1 MMRLVMKFGGTSVG
15 DGPRIRNVARL
26 ARKYYDEGNEV
37 IVVASAM
44 TGVTDKLY
52 EMAQI
57 AKDTC
62 SAADV
67 EQHFDALAKRHEAA
81 IVDAIDDDRVRQE
94 VRAEIGQRL
103 SELKNALVGVCY
115 LGELTNRSL
124 AYIYSFGERMCVP
137 ILSGSLRS
145 MGVKSRSL
153 TGGEAG
159 LITDSRYES
168 ARPDPI
174 TNVKVKERLLPLL
187 KEGSIPVVTGFVAAD
202 SKGIITVLGRGGSDY
217 SASILG
223 AAVDAD
229 EIWIY
234 TDVNGIM
241 TTDPRL
247 CPEARTLPV
256 VTYLEAM
263 EMSYFGAKV
272 LHPKTIE
279 PAVKKGIPVKVL
291 NTFQPDHPGTVV
303 LMKDTSGNGSPIK
316 AVTMIKN
323 IGLINISGAGLS
335 GTPGIA
341 GRIFTALGNEEINI
355 IMISQA
361 SSEFN
366 VSMAIDGAQ
375 VDRALAALRKEFNGE
390 IEKDLTC
397 DSNVCVV
404 AVVGAGMAGS
414 PGTAGKVFTALGLHG
429 INIRMISQGSSEA
442 NISFVINKDDA
453 SKAVKVLHDEFELH
467 KL

>member
-1 MMRLVMKFGGTSVG
+1 MRLVMKFGGTSVG
-15 DGPRIRNVARL
+15 DGPRIRNVAKL
-26 ARKYYDEGNEV
+26 VKKYHDQGNEV
-37 IVVASAM
+37 VAVASAM
-44 TGVTDKLY
+44 TGVTDKLF

-62 SAADV
+62 SV
-67 EQHFDALAKRHEAA
+67 ERIDGGFDELAKRHEAA
-81 IVDAIDDDRVRQE
+81 IAGAIESEATRKE
-94 VRAEIGQRL
+94 VSAEISQRL
-103 SELKNALVGVCY
+103 SELKNALIGVCY

-124 AYIYSFGERMCVP
+124 AYIYSFGERMSVP
-137 ILSGSLRS
+137 ILSGSLRDL
-145 MGVKSRSL
+145 GVKSKPFS
-153 TGGEAG
+153 GGEAG
-159 LITDSRYES
+159 VTTDSKYES

-174 TNVKVKERLLPLL
+174 TETKVKEKLLPLL
-187 KEGSIPVVTGFVAAD
+187 KDRYIPVVTGFVAAD
-202 SKGIITVLGRGGSDY
+202 AKGTITVLGRGGSDY
-217 SASILG
+217 SASIVG
-223 AAVDAD
+223 AAIDAD

-241 TTDPRL
+241 TTDPRIV
-247 CPEARTLPV
+247 PDAKTLPV

-279 PAVKKGIPVKVL
+279 PAVKKGIPVRVL

-303 LMKDTSGNGSPIK
+303 LMKDDSGRKNLIK

-323 IGLINISGAGLS
+323 IALINISGAELS
-335 GTPGIA
+335 GTPGTA
-341 GRIFTALGNEEINI
+341 GKIFSALGKEEVNI

-366 VSMAIDGAQ
+366 VSLAIDGAQ
-375 VDRALAALRKEFNGE
+375 ADRAMAALKAEFNE
-390 IEKDLTC
+390 DAVHNITC
-397 DSNVCVV
+397 NDSVCVI
-404 AVVGAGMAGS
+404 AVVGERMAGS
-414 PGTAGKVFTALGLHG
+414 PGVAGRLFTALGKEG

-442 NISFVINKDDA
+442 NISFIVKKDDA
-453 SKAVKVLHDEFELH
+453 QRAVKLLHSIFELN

>member
-1 MMRLVMKFGGTSVG
+1 MKFGGTSVG
-15 DGPRIRNVARL
+15 DGPRIKNVAKL
-26 ARKYYDEGNEV
+26 VKKYHDQGNEV
-37 IVVASAM
+37 IAVASAM
-44 TGVTDKLY
+44 TGITDKLF
-52 EMAQI
+52 EMAQT

-62 SAADV
+62 NVTDIEKSFSEVA
-67 EQHFDALAKRHEAA
+67 QRHEAA
-81 IVDAIDDDRVRQE
+81 IVGAIDDESIRKE
-94 VRAEIGQRL
+94 VKIVIDQRL
-103 SELKNALVGVCY
+103 LELKNALVGVSY

-124 AYIYSFGERMCVP
+124 AYIYSFGERMSVP
-137 ILSGSLRS
+137 ILSGSIRS
-145 MGVKSRSL
+145 LGVKSVAL

-159 LITDSRYES
+159 VVTDSKFES
-168 ARPDPI
+168 AKPEPLTDI
-174 TNVKVKERLLPLL
+174 KVKEKLLPLL
-187 KEGSIPVVTGFVAAD
+187 KERALPVVTGFVAANE
-202 SKGIITVLGRGGSDY
+202 KGTITVLGRGGSDY
-217 SASILG
+217 SASIIG

-241 TTDPRL
+241 TTDPRIV
-247 CPEARTLPV
+247 PDARTLPV

-279 PAVKKGIPVKVL
+279 PAVKKGIPVRVL

-303 LMKDTSGNGSPIK
+303 LMKDESDHPNLIK

-323 IGLINISGAGLS
+323 IALINISGAALS
-335 GTPGIA
+335 GTPGTA
-341 GRIFTALGNEEINI
+341 GRIFTALGRDDVNI

-366 VSMAIDGAQ
+366 VSLAVEGTQADK
-375 VDRALAALRKEFNGE
+375 ALAALQKEFSE
-390 IEKDLTC
+390 DLISNVVC
-397 DSNVCVV
+397 NNNVCVI
-404 AVVGAGMAGS
+404 AVVGERMAGS
-414 PGTAGKVFTALGLHG
+414 PGVAGRLFTALGSNG

-442 NISFVINKDDA
+442 NISFVVNKDDA
-453 SKAVKVLHDEFELH
+453 QRTVKVLHDVFELN

>member
-1 MMRLVMKFGGTSVG
+1 MKFGGTSVG
-15 DGPRIRNVARL
+15 DGPRIKNVAKL
-26 ARKYYDEGNEV
+26 VKKYRDDGNEV
-37 IVVASAM
+37 IAVASAM
-44 TGVTDKLY
+44 TGITDKLF
-52 EMAQI
+52 EMSQV

-62 SAADV
+62 SIAEV
-67 EQHFDALAKRHEAA
+67 EKSFAEVKQRHQAA
-81 IVDAIDDDRVRQE
+81 IASAIDDENIRSE
-94 VRAEIGQRL
+94 VAVTIDQRL

-124 AYIYSFGERMCVP
+124 AYIYSFGERMSVP

-145 MGVKSRSL
+145 MGVKSVAL

-159 LITDSRYES
+159 VITDSKFES
-168 ARPDPI
+168 AKPDPI
-174 TNVKVKERLLPLL
+174 TDVKVKEKLLPLL
-187 KEGSIPVVTGFVAAD
+187 GKGVLPVVTGFVAANE
-202 SKGIITVLGRGGSDY
+202 KGTITVLGRGGSDY
-217 SASILG
+217 SASIIG
-223 AAVDAD
+223 AAIDAD

-241 TTDPRL
+241 TTDPRVV
-247 CPEARTLPV
+247 PEARTLPV

-279 PAVKKGIPVKVL
+279 PAVKKGIPVRVL

-303 LMKDTSGNGSPIK
+303 LMRDDSDHRNLIK

-323 IGLINISGAGLS
+323 IALINISGTALS

-341 GRIFTALGNEEINI
+341 GRIFSALGKDDINV

-366 VSMAIDGAQ
+366 VSLAVDGTQA
-375 VDRALAALRKEFNGE
+375 DKALAVLQREFSE
-390 IEKDLTC
+390 DLAQSFTC
-397 DSNVCVV
+397 NNNVCVI
-404 AVVGAGMAGS
+404 AVVGERMAGS
-414 PGTAGKVFTALGLHG
+414 PGVAGRLFTALGEKG

-442 NISFVINKDDA
+442 NISFVVNKDDA
-453 SKAVKVLHDEFELH
+453 QKAVKVLHDIFELN

>member
-1 MMRLVMKFGGTSVG
+1 MKFGGTSVG
-15 DGPRIRNVARL
+15 DGPRIKNVARL
-26 ARKYYDEGNEV
+26 VKKYHDEGNEA
-37 IVVASAM
+37 IAVASAM

-52 EMAQI
+52 EMAQT

-62 SAADV
+62 SIVDIEKSFSEMAM
-67 EQHFDALAKRHEAA
+67 RHGAA
-81 IVDAIDDDRVRQE
+81 IDEAIDDPIIRRE
-94 VRAEIGQRL
+94 VSIIIEQRL
-103 SELKNALVGVCY
+103 AELKNALVGVCY

-124 AYIYSFGERMCVP
+124 AYIYSFGERMSVP
-137 ILSGSLRS
+137 ILAGSLRS
-145 MGVKSRSL
+145 MGTKSVAL

-159 LITDSRYES
+159 VITDSKYES

-174 TNVKVKERLLPLL
+174 TNVKVKEKLMPLL
-187 KEGSIPVVTGFVAAD
+187 KEGVLPVVTGFVAANE
-202 SKGIITVLGRGGSDY
+202 KGTITVLGRGGSDY
-217 SASILG
+217 SASIIG
-223 AAVDAD
+223 AAIDAD

-241 TTDPRL
+241 TTDPRIV
-247 CPEARTLPV
+247 PDARTLSV

-279 PAVKKGIPVKVL
+279 PAVKKGIPVRVL
-291 NTFQPDHPGTVV
+291 NTFQPEHPGTVV
-303 LMKDTSGNGSPIK
+303 LMKDESEKPNLIK

-323 IGLINISGAGLS
+323 IALINISGAALS
-335 GTPGIA
+335 GTPGTA
-341 GRIFTALGNEEINI
+341 GRIFTALGKEDVNI

-366 VSMAIDGAQ
+366 VSLAVDGAQ
-375 VDRALAALRKEFNGE
+375 ADKAIAALQKEFSE
-390 IEKDLTC
+390 DLA
-397 DSNVCVV
+397 SNVTCNNDVCVL
-404 AVVGAGMAGS
+404 AVVGERMAGS
-414 PGTAGKVFTALGLHG
+414 PGVAGRLFTALGDRG

-442 NISFVINKDDA
+442 NISFVVNKDDA
-453 SKAVKVLHDEFELH
+453 QKAVKVLHDVFELN

>member
-1 MMRLVMKFGGTSVG
+1 MRLVMKFGGTSVG
-15 DGPRIRNVARL
+15 DGPRIKNVAKL
-26 ARKYYDEGNEV
+26 IKKYHDEGNEV
-37 IVVASAM
+37 IAVASAM
-44 TGVTDKLY
+44 TGITDKLY
-52 EMAQI
+52 EMAQT

-62 SAADV
+62 NVSEIEESFAEVAR
-67 EQHFDALAKRHEAA
+67 RHEAA
-81 IVDAIDDDRVRQE
+81 IVDAIDDEAIRRE
-94 VRAEIGQRL
+94 VKGTIEQRL
-103 SELKNALVGVCY
+103 SELKNALAGVCY
-115 LGELTNRSL
+115 LGELTSRSL
-124 AYIYSFGERMCVP
+124 AYIYSFGERMSVP

-145 MGVKSRSL
+145 MGVKSVAL

-159 LITDSRYES
+159 VITDSRFDS

-174 TNVKVKERLLPLL
+174 TDVKVKEKLLPLL
-187 KEGSIPVVTGFVAAD
+187 KSGVLPVVTGFVAANE
-202 SKGIITVLGRGGSDY
+202 KGTITVLGRGGSDY
-217 SASILG
+217 SASIIG
-223 AAVDAD
+223 ASIDAD

-241 TTDPRL
+241 TTDPRIV
-247 CPEARTLPV
+247 PEARTLPV

-279 PAVKKGIPVKVL
+279 PAVKKGIPVRVL

-303 LMKDTSGNGSPIK
+303 LMKDESARPNLIK

-323 IGLINISGAGLS
+323 IALINISGAALAGS
-335 GTPGIA
+335 PRIA
-341 GRIFTALGNEEINI
+341 ERIFTALGREDVNI

-366 VSMAIDGAQ
+366 LSLAIEGSQAEK
-375 VDRALAALRKEFNGE
+375 AIAALQKEFSE
-390 IEKDLTC
+390 DLASSITC
-397 DSNVCVV
+397 NNNVCVI
-404 AVVGAGMAGS
+404 AVVGERMAGS
-414 PGTAGKVFTALGLHG
+414 PGVAGKLFTALGDNG

-442 NISFVINKDDA
+442 NISFVVNKDDA
-453 SKAVKVLHDEFELH
+453 QKAVKVLHDVFELN

>member
-1 MMRLVMKFGGTSVG
+1 MKFGGTSVG
-15 DGPRIRNVARL
+15 DGPRIRNVAKL
-26 ARKYYDEGNEV
+26 AKRYRDEGSEV

-44 TGVTDKLY
+44 TGVTDRLY
-52 EMAQI
+52 EMAQT
-57 AKDTC
+57 AKETC
-62 SAADV
+62 SIADIERSFSEV
-67 EQHFDALAKRHEAA
+67 SLRHAKA
-81 IVDAIDDDRVRQE
+81 IEEAIDDPSIRRE
-94 VRAEIGQRL
+94 VSAAIEQRL
-103 SELKNALVGVCY
+103 AELKNALAGVCY

-124 AYIYSFGERMCVP
+124 AYIYSFGERMSVP

-145 MGVKSRSL
+145 MGVKSVPL

-159 LITDSRYES
+159 LITDSKFES

-174 TNVKVKERLLPLL
+174 TDTKVKEKLLPLL
-187 KEGSIPVVTGFVAAD
+187 KDGVLPVVTGFVAANE
-202 SKGIITVLGRGGSDY
+202 KGIITVLGRGGSDY
-217 SASILG
+217 SASIIG
-223 AAVDAD
+223 AAIDAD
-229 EIWIY
+229 EIWVY

-241 TTDPRL
+241 TTDPRIV
-247 CPEARTLPV
+247 PEARTLPV

-279 PAVKKGIPVKVL
+279 PAVKKGIPVRVL

-303 LMKDTSGNGSPIK
+303 LMKDASGDGNLIK

-323 IGLINISGAGLS
+323 IALINISGAALS
-335 GTPGIA
+335 GTPGTA
-341 GRIFTALGNEEINI
+341 GRIFTALGREDINV

-366 VSMAIDGAQ
+366 VSLAVDGAQ
-375 VDRALAALRKEFNGE
+375 ADKAIAALQKEFSGN
-390 IEKDLTC
+390 LVSNVTC
-397 DSNVCVV
+397 NNNVCVI
-404 AVVGAGMAGS
+404 AVVGERMAGS
-414 PGTAGKVFTALGLHG
+414 PGVAGRLFMALGDKG

-442 NISFVINKDDA
+442 NISFVVNKEDA
-453 SKAVKVLHDEFELH
+453 QNTVRVLHDVFELD

>member
-1 MMRLVMKFGGTSVG
+1 MRLVMKFGGTSVG
-15 DGPRIRNVARL
+15 DGPRIKNVAKL
-26 ARKYYDEGNEV
+26 VKKYRDDGNEV
-37 IVVASAM
+37 IAVASAM
-44 TGVTDKLY
+44 TGITDKLF
-52 EMAQI
+52 EMSQV

-62 SAADV
+62 SIAEV
-67 EQHFDALAKRHEAA
+67 EKSFAEVKQRHQAA
-81 IVDAIDDDRVRQE
+81 IASAIDDENIRSE
-94 VRAEIGQRL
+94 VAVTIDQRL

-124 AYIYSFGERMCVP
+124 AYIYSFGERMSVP

-145 MGVKSRSL
+145 MGVKSVAL

-159 LITDSRYES
+159 VITDSKFES
-168 ARPDPI
+168 AKPDPI
-174 TNVKVKERLLPLL
+174 TDVKVKEKLLPLL
-187 KEGSIPVVTGFVAAD
+187 GKGVLPVVTGFVAANE
-202 SKGIITVLGRGGSDY
+202 KGTITVLGRGGSDY
-217 SASILG
+217 SASIIG
-223 AAVDAD
+223 AAIDAD

-241 TTDPRL
+241 TTDPRVV
-247 CPEARTLPV
+247 PEARTLPV

-279 PAVKKGIPVKVL
+279 PAVKKGIPVRVL

-303 LMKDTSGNGSPIK
+303 LMRDDSDHRNLIK

-323 IGLINISGAGLS
+323 IALINISGTALS

-341 GRIFTALGNEEINI
+341 GRIFSALGKDDINV

-366 VSMAIDGAQ
+366 VSLAVDGTQA
-375 VDRALAALRKEFNGE
+375 DKALAVLQREFSE
-390 IEKDLTC
+390 DLAQSFTC
-397 DSNVCVV
+397 NNNVCVI
-404 AVVGAGMAGS
+404 AVVGERMAGS
-414 PGTAGKVFTALGLHG
+414 PGVAGRLFTALGEKG

-442 NISFVINKDDA
+442 NISFVVNKDDA
-453 SKAVKVLHDEFELH
+453 QKAVKVLHDIFELN

>member
-1 MMRLVMKFGGTSVG
+1 MKFGGTSVG

-26 ARKYYDEGNEV
+26 AKKYRGEGHEV

-52 EMAQI
+52 EMAQV

-62 SAADV
+62 NAADI
-67 EQHFDALAKRHEAA
+67 EPHFAALAARHEQA
-81 IVDAIDDDRVRQE
+81 IADAIEGAALREE
-94 VRAEIGQRL
+94 VRAEITGRL
-103 SELKNALVGVCY
+103 GELKNALVGVCY

-137 ILSGSLRS
+137 ILSGSLRDL
-145 MGVKSRSL
+145 GVPSKAL

-168 ARPDPI
+168 ARPDPV
-174 TNVKVKERLLPLL
+174 TETLAKERLLPLL
-187 KEGSIPVVTGFVAAD
+187 KEGIVPIVTGFVAAD
-202 SKGIITVLGRGGSDY
+202 AKGTITVLGRGGSDY

-279 PAVKKGIPVKVL
+279 PAVRKGIPVKVL

-303 LMKDTSGNGSPIK
+303 LMRDTSGNGSPIK

-335 GTPGIA
+335 GTPGVA
-341 GRIFTALGNEEINI
+341 GRIFSALGREDINI
-355 IMISQA
+355 VMISQA

-366 VSMAIDGAQ
+366 VSMAIEGGQ
-375 VDRALAALRKEFNGE
+375 VDKALAVLSKEFNGE
-390 IEKDLTC
+390 VEKDLTC
-397 DSNVCVV
+397 DKNVCVV
-404 AVVGAGMAGS
+404 AVVGGGMAGS
-414 PGTAGKVFTALGLHG
+414 PGTAGRVFTALGREG

-453 SKAVKVLHDEFELH
+453 QKAVKILHDEFELH